1 MSSELAFT
9 IKKNLKHLRKQKHI
23 TQREAAQIFGISY
36 SAYGKYENNTPVQ
49 PTLEILIRIADY
61 YGVSLDELI
70 DRDHK
75 RTENDAQQ
83 KQTSIFDK
91 FQESYESMS
100 LPDKMVVDKFLEE
113 AFAKWRAS
121 EPSASEE
128 SEQEEQE
135 GSV

>member
-70 DRDHK
+70 DRD
-75 RTENDAQQ
+75 RSTENGTQ
-83 KQTSIFDK
+83 KKEASIFDK

-121 EPSASEE
+121 ETSTSEE
-128 SEQEEQE
+128 SEQE

>member
-70 DRDHK
+70 DRD
-75 RTENDAQQ
+75 RSTENGAQ
-83 KQTSIFDK
+83 KKEASIFDK

-100 LPDKMVVDKFLEE
+100 LSDKMVVDKFLEE

-128 SEQEEQE
+128 SEQE